1 MSYSLQ
7 HLSTV
12 VRHVS
17 RSSPPTALQLKQF
30 LIELFPGAS
39 ASTAFEQF
47 QPLLPA
53 AA

>member
-12 VRHVS
+12 VRHVT
-17 RSSPPTALQLKQF
+17 RSPLRAALQLKQF
-30 LIELFPGAS
+30 LVEFLPGAS